1 MSQHSSDPHPLGWGN
16 CLKYLKKRGEEQK
29 RGESK
34 QIFNKMGGTS
44 WIKGWVPQKWW
55 LEPRQE
61 LWLLH
66 LPYAENNKVNMNILV
81 LKLVVGF
88 REGVLV
94 AQKIYMLFL
103 RYYLRNN
110 LQEIYLRNYLQYML
124 MNCFCGMVD
133 RYQAFSLISSQDHCQ
148 SPHHPKSLT
157 HHQQDLNFTEPQFRL
172 S

>member
-1 MSQHSSDPHPLGWGN
+1 
-16 CLKYLKKRGEEQK
+16 
-29 RGESK
+29 
-34 QIFNKMGGTS
+34 MGGTS

-66 LPYAENNKVNMNILV
+66 LPYAEYNKVNMNILV

-88 REGVLV
+88 REGALV
-94 AQKIYMLFL
+94 AQKICMLFL

-148 SPHHPKSLT
+148 RSSPSQISDTPLAGFELHRTLVQT
-157 HHQQDLNFTEPQFRL
+157 QLNEGVQYL
-172 S
+172 